1 MLTMSLTAMSLLLLP
16 TQLPHKN
23 SWLWTTTSLL
33 IMSFMSTT
41 LMYTPMLNPSYMSN
55 KMMVDSLN
63 SPLISLTLWISALM
77 LLASSSILNK
87 NNSPKSFITQIILL
101 NITLLITF
109 SSNNLLM
116 FYIAF
121 ESSLI
126 PTLLLILGWGYQP
139 ERLQAGMYLMLYTIT
154 ASLPLLL
161 SLMMLYKLNNHLSIN
176 TPLWMSPILPH
187 SISSMWWTITI
198 LAFLVKMPLYMT
210 HLWLPKAHVEAPVAG
225 SMILAG
231 ILLKLGSY
239 GILRMASLFQKT
251 NSLMTSMI
259 SSIALWGALI
269 TSMICIRQTDLK
281 SLIAY
286 SSVGHMGLMT
296 AGIMSNSSWGWN
308 SSLTLMIAHGLCSSA
323 LFALANM
330 TYETTQTRNLLLTK
344 GLMTL
349 FPNLTMWWFITSITN
364 MAAPPSINLL
374 SEIMLITS
382 TLFTSTMTWIP
393 LSMMSF
399 LAAAYSLFMYS
410 STQHGSPLN
419 YTNFLNL
426 LNPVNYSVASLHI
439 LPIYLLIT
447 KPMIITIWI

>member
-1 MLTMSLTAMSLLLLP
+1 MLMLTIMATSLLLLP
-16 TQLPHKN
+16 IYTQTKK
-23 SWLWTTTSLL
+23 SWT
-33 IMSFMSTT
+33 MSIIGLTMTFMSSVI
-41 LMYTPMLNPSYMSN
+41 LLYSPMLSPSYISKLMILDTLS
-55 KMMVDSLN
+55 
-63 SPLISLTLWISALM
+63 SPLISLTLWISPLM
-77 LLASSSILNK
+77 LMASSTVLNN
-87 NNSPKSFITQIILL
+87 NNSAKSFTSQIIAL
-101 NITLLITF
+101 NLILIITF

-139 ERLQAGMYLMLYTIT
+139 ERLQASMYLMLYTVT
-154 ASLPLLL
+154 ASLPLLM
-161 SLMMLYKLNNHLSIN
+161 SLMYIYKINNHLMIN
-176 TPLWMSPILPH
+176 FPMWNIPPLST
-187 SISSMWWTITI
+187 SMTTIWWLITIT
-198 LAFLVKMPLYMT
+198 AFLVKMPLYLT

-239 GILRMASLFQKT
+239 GMLRVSFLFQKS
-251 NSLMTSMI
+251 NSMLTSMI

-308 SSLTLMIAHGLCSSA
+308 SSLTLMIAHGLCSSS
-323 LFALANM
+323 LFAIANM
-330 TYETTQTRNLLLTK
+330 TYESTQTRNLFLTK
-344 GLMTL
+344 GLLTL
-349 FPNLTMWWFITSITN
+349 FPNLTMWWFLASMTN
-364 MAAPPSINLL
+364 MAGPPSINLL

-382 TLFTSTMTWIP
+382 TLFTSTITCII

-399 LAAAYSLFMYS
+399 LAATYSLYLYS
-410 STQHGSPLN
+410 TTQHGSPLMYSN
-419 YTNFLNL
+419 LLNL
-426 LNPVNYSVASLHI
+426 LSPLNYSTLSLHI
-439 LPIYLLIT
+439 IPIYVMIM
-447 KPMIITIWI
+447 KPSTLTTWL